1 MTYGFNYRGPGVSLR
16 KEPPHRAPFL
26 LTRAAKLARAVLYAA
41 TLSPALWAVTGP
53 SLHFWGARRLPPAPE
68 GWGSRSVDVVG
79 YAESNSEASPGHS
92 FT

>member
-1 MTYGFNYRGPGVSLR
+1 MSLR

-41 TLSPALWAVTGP
+41 TLSPALWAVTWS
-53 SLHFWGARRLPPAPE
+53 SLHFWGACILPLLLRI
-68 GWGSRSVDVVG
+68 GGSRSVDVVG
-79 YAESNSEASPGHS
+79 CAESNSEASPGHS